1 MRKYKIMQISLAA
14 CLALMPFSIHAAG
27 LGRLDVSSSL
37 GEPLKA
43 QIELLL
49 VSPDELASL
58 VAVIAPE
65 DAYATQGIPHLAIHN
80 SIKVELVKNAA
91 GLPMLKL
98 ISNQPITD
106 PYLDILIQ
114 VDWASGRLQRE
125 YTVLLDPPG
134 YQAAADVADTPL
146 TEPLQSLASANTSSV
161 TESARPTVT
170 SQSSVKKIRK
180 SRAPVTQDS
189 LADDTDTRV
198 IKTKP
203 GDTLSSVAK
212 ELQVEGVSLDQMLVG
227 LYENNQEAFFNGNMN
242 RLKVGRII
250 KAPTK
255 DSLMSINPQEAK
267 TAVKLHSANWNA
279 YRNRLAG
286 SVAVVSTTAETEQKQ
301 SSSGKIS
308 AAEDKAMPAKVG
320 PQDVVK
326 LSAGEKQAGNSADA
340 KMTALQEEAT
350 AREKSLKDA
359 EARTAALEKQIQD
372 MKKLLALK
380 NRSMAE
386 LQKNAKPAPAVA
398 PQAESGLFDGLMN
411 LTVLLGVLL
420 AGLLVAAWTYLRNK
434 RSKKLDGFGRDV
446 IMPTDLQ
453 TKTAEPASSN
463 DSFLSHMTQAVDNQ
477 VASDSN
483 VDPIAEAEVY
493 MAYGRDAQAEAILK
507 NAIAK
512 EPTLYER
519 HLKLLEIYVARQDA
533 FAFEDIARDLHTTL
547 GNNDP
552 VWIKVAELGLSV
564 DPENALYDLSHV
576 SPEESLDDK
585 ELVEKDVSAEVDSK
599 NNDLDF
605 SLEGATS
612 DIAEVE
618 TDSADVATEEVANN
632 LMDFDLADT
641 AVEAPAESPAATTV
655 SDFPSIEPILTMSDA
670 PQTVALDIASIED
683 EPQTQAS
690 DLDVD
695 LNPSVA
701 DSVVAE
707 TLASDVDQNIADEIK
722 FDLDF
727 SIDMPDTS
735 SVDTSAVDASA
746 EVKASELSF
755 ELPEIEDP
763 VIKTDEVKSQAS
775 ELEANRFDLSSISFD
790 LEDTEN
796 ELVEPP
802 VAKPK
807 KTSSAKAKSK
817 KVLSDSPA
825 IDVKLDLVAAY
836 IDMGD
841 TEGARELLAEVIEEG
856 GPQQKVR
863 AQQLLDS
870 LA

>member
-49 VSPDELASL
+49 VSPDELASM
-58 VAVIAPE
+58 VAAIAPE

-80 SIKVELVKNAA
+80 SIKVELAKNAA

-134 YQAAADVADTPL
+134 YQATADIADAPL
-146 TEPLQSLASANTSSV
+146 TEPLQSAASANTSSV
-161 TESARPTVT
+161 TEPARPTVG

-180 SRAPVTQDS
+180 SREPVEQDS
-189 LADDTDTRV
+189 FADGSDTRV

-212 ELQVEGVSLDQMLVG
+212 ELQVEGVSLDQMLIG
-227 LYENNQEAFFNGNMN
+227 LYENNQEAFFSGNMN

-255 DSLMSINPQEAK
+255 DSLIAISPQEAK
-267 TAVKLHSANWNA
+267 TSVKLHSANWNA
-279 YRNRLAG
+279 YRSRLAG

-301 SSSGKIS
+301 SASGKIS

-359 EARTAALEKQIQD
+359 EARTIALEKQIQD

-380 NRSMAE
+380 NQSMAE
-386 LQKNAKPAPAVA
+386 LQKNAKPVPAEA
-398 PQAESGLFDGLMN
+398 PQAELGLLDGLMN
-411 LTVLLGVLL
+411 LTLLVGVLV

-434 RSKKLDGFGRDV
+434 RRKSLDGFGRDV

-453 TKTAEPASSN
+453 ANTAGPATSN
-463 DSFLSHMTQAVDNQ
+463 DSFLSHMSQAVDNQ
-477 VASDSN
+477 TASDSN

-519 HLKLLEIYVARQDA
+519 HIKLLEIYVARQDA

-547 GNNDP
+547 ANNDP
-552 VWIKVAELGLSV
+552 VWIKVTELGLSV
-564 DPENALYDLSHV
+564 DPENSLYDLSNV

-585 ELVEKDVSAEVDSK
+585 ELVVDDFSDEAVSK

-605 SLEGATS
+605 SLEAATP
-612 DIAEVE
+612 DIGEVK
-618 TDSADVATEEVANN
+618 TDSADVATEEVADNS
-632 LMDFDLADT
+632 MDFDLPDI
-641 AVEAPAESPAATTV
+641 AVEAPAELPTANAV
-655 SDFPSIEPILTMSDA
+655 SEFPSIEPILTTNDE
-670 PQTVALDIASIED
+670 PQAVELDISGTDD
-683 EPQTQAS
+683 ETQTQAS
-690 DLDVD
+690 DLDVE
-695 LNPSVA
+695 LNATVA
-701 DSVVAE
+701 DSGIAE
-707 TLASDVDQNIADEIK
+707 SPASDVDKNIADEIK

-727 SIDMPDTS
+727 SIDTPDSS
-735 SVDTSAVDASA
+735 SVDTSA

-763 VIKTDEVKSQAS
+763 VIKADEGKSQSS

-796 ELVEPP
+796 ELIEPP

-807 KTSSAKAKSK
+807 KASSAKAKSK
-817 KVLSDSPA
+817 KVLSDSPEL
-825 IDVKLDLVAAY
+825 DVKLDLVAAY

-841 TEGARELLAEVIEEG
+841 LEGARELLVEVIKEG
-856 GPQQKVR
+856 GAQQKER

>member
-1 MRKYKIMQISLAA
+1 MQISLAA

-58 VAVIAPE
+58 VAAIAPE

-80 SIKVELVKNAA
+80 SIKVELAKNAA

-134 YQAAADVADTPL
+134 YQATVDIADAPL
-146 TEPLQSLASANTSSV
+146 TEPLQSAASANTSSV
-161 TESARPTVT
+161 TEPARPTVG

-180 SRAPVTQDS
+180 SREPVEQDS
-189 LADDTDTRV
+189 LADGSDTRV

-212 ELQVEGVSLDQMLVG
+212 ELQVEGVSLDQMLIG
-227 LYENNQEAFFNGNMN
+227 LYENNQEAFFSGNMN

-255 DSLMSINPQEAK
+255 DSLIAISPQEAK
-267 TAVKLHSANWNA
+267 TSVKLHSANWNA
-279 YRNRLAG
+279 YRSRLAG

-359 EARTAALEKQIQD
+359 EARTIALEKQIQD

-380 NRSMAE
+380 NQSMAE
-386 LQKNAKPAPAVA
+386 LQKNAKPVPAEA
-398 PQAESGLFDGLMN
+398 PQAELGLLDGLMN
-411 LTVLLGVLL
+411 LTLLVGVLV

-434 RSKKLDGFGRDV
+434 RRKSLDGFGRDV

-453 TKTAEPASSN
+453 ANTAGPATSN
-463 DSFLSHMTQAVDNQ
+463 DSFLSHMSQAVDNQ
-477 VASDSN
+477 TASDSN

-519 HLKLLEIYVARQDA
+519 HIKLLEIYVARQDA

-547 GNNDP
+547 ANNDP
-552 VWIKVAELGLSV
+552 VWIKVTELGLSV
-564 DPENALYDLSHV
+564 DPENSLYDLSNV

-585 ELVEKDVSAEVDSK
+585 ELVVDDFSDEAVSK

-605 SLEGATS
+605 SLEAATP
-612 DIAEVE
+612 DIGEVK
-618 TDSADVATEEVANN
+618 TDSADVATEEVADNS
-632 LMDFDLADT
+632 MDFDLPDI
-641 AVEAPAESPAATTV
+641 AVEAPAELPTANAV
-655 SDFPSIEPILTMSDA
+655 SEFPSIEPILTTNDE
-670 PQTVALDIASIED
+670 PQAVELDISGTDD
-683 EPQTQAS
+683 ETQTQAS
-690 DLDVD
+690 DLDVE
-695 LNPSVA
+695 LNATVA
-701 DSVVAE
+701 DSGIAE
-707 TLASDVDQNIADEIK
+707 SPASDVDKNIADEIK

-727 SIDMPDTS
+727 SIDTPDSS
-735 SVDTSAVDASA
+735 SVDTSA

-763 VIKTDEVKSQAS
+763 VIKADEGKSQSS

-796 ELVEPP
+796 ELIEPP

-807 KTSSAKAKSK
+807 KASSAKAKSK
-817 KVLSDSPA
+817 KVLSDSPEL
-825 IDVKLDLVAAY
+825 DVKLDLVAAY

-841 TEGARELLAEVIEEG
+841 LEGARELLVEVIKEG
-856 GPQQKVR
+856 GAQQKER

>member
-58 VAVIAPE
+58 VAAIAPE

-80 SIKVELVKNAA
+80 SIKVELAKNAA

-134 YQAAADVADTPL
+134 YQATADIADAPL
-146 TEPLQSLASANTSSV
+146 TEPLQSAASANTSSV
-161 TESARPTVT
+161 TEPARPTVG

-180 SRAPVTQDS
+180 SREPVEQDS
-189 LADDTDTRV
+189 LADGSDTRV

-212 ELQVEGVSLDQMLVG
+212 ELQVEGVSLDQMLIG
-227 LYENNQEAFFNGNMN
+227 LYENNQEAFFSGNMN

-255 DSLMSINPQEAK
+255 DSLIAISPQEAK
-267 TAVKLHSANWNA
+267 TSVKLHSANWNA
-279 YRNRLAG
+279 YRSRLAG

-359 EARTAALEKQIQD
+359 EARTIALEKQIQD

-380 NRSMAE
+380 NQSMAE
-386 LQKNAKPAPAVA
+386 LQKNAKPVPAVA
-398 PQAESGLFDGLMN
+398 PQAELGLLDGLMN
-411 LTVLLGVLL
+411 LTLLVGVLV

-434 RSKKLDGFGRDV
+434 RRKSLDGFGRDV

-453 TKTAEPASSN
+453 ANTAGPATSN
-463 DSFLSHMTQAVDNQ
+463 DSFLSHMSQAVDNQ
-477 VASDSN
+477 TASDSN

-519 HLKLLEIYVARQDA
+519 HLKLLEIYVARKDA

-547 GNNDP
+547 ANNDP

-564 DPENALYDLSHV
+564 DPENSLYDLSNV
-576 SPEESLDDK
+576 SLEESLDDK
-585 ELVEKDVSAEVDSK
+585 ELVVDDFSDEAVSK

-605 SLEGATS
+605 SLEAATP
-612 DIAEVE
+612 DIGEVK
-618 TDSADVATEEVANN
+618 TDSADVATEEVADNS
-632 LMDFDLADT
+632 MDFDLSDI
-641 AVEAPAESPAATTV
+641 AVEALAELPTANADSE
-655 SDFPSIEPILTMSDA
+655 FPSIEPILTTNDETQA
-670 PQTVALDIASIED
+670 VELDISGAD
-683 EPQTQAS
+683 DKLQTQAY
-690 DLDVD
+690 DLDVE
-695 LNPSVA
+695 LNASVA
-701 DSVVAE
+701 DSAVAE
-707 TLASDVDQNIADEIK
+707 SPASDVDKNIADEIK

-727 SIDMPDTS
+727 SIDTPDSS
-735 SVDTSAVDASA
+735 SVDTSA

-763 VIKTDEVKSQAS
+763 LIKTDDAESQSS

-796 ELVEPP
+796 ELIEPP

-807 KTSSAKAKSK
+807 KASSAKAKSK
-817 KVLSDSPA
+817 KVLSDSPEL
-825 IDVKLDLVAAY
+825 DVKLDLVAAY

-841 TEGARELLAEVIEEG
+841 LEGARELLVEVIKEG
-856 GPQQKVR
+856 GAQQKER

>member
-1 MRKYKIMQISLAA
+1 VRKYKIMQISLAA

-58 VAVIAPE
+58 VAAIAPE

-80 SIKVELVKNAA
+80 SIKVELAKNAA

-134 YQAAADVADTPL
+134 YQATADIADAPL
-146 TEPLQSLASANTSSV
+146 TEPLQSAASANTSSV
-161 TESARPTVT
+161 TEPARPTVG

-180 SRAPVTQDS
+180 SREPVEQDS
-189 LADDTDTRV
+189 LADGSDTRV

-212 ELQVEGVSLDQMLVG
+212 ELQVEGVSLDQMLIG
-227 LYENNQEAFFNGNMN
+227 LYENNQEAFFSGNMN

-255 DSLMSINPQEAK
+255 DSLIAISPQEAK
-267 TAVKLHSANWNA
+267 TSVKLHSANWNA
-279 YRNRLAG
+279 YRSRLAG

-359 EARTAALEKQIQD
+359 EARTIALEKQIQD

-380 NRSMAE
+380 NQSMAE
-386 LQKNAKPAPAVA
+386 LQKNAKPVPAVA
-398 PQAESGLFDGLMN
+398 PQAELGLLDGLMN
-411 LTVLLGVLL
+411 LTVLVGVLV
-420 AGLLVAAWTYLRNK
+420 AGLLVATWTYLRNK
-434 RSKKLDGFGRDV
+434 RRKSLDGFGRDV

-453 TKTAEPASSN
+453 ANTAGTATSN
-463 DSFLSHMTQAVDNQ
+463 DSFLSHMSQAVDNQ
-477 VASDSN
+477 TASDSN

-519 HLKLLEIYVARQDA
+519 HIKLLEIYVARQDA

-547 GNNDP
+547 ANNDP
-552 VWIKVAELGLSV
+552 VWIKVTELGLSV
-564 DPENALYDLSHV
+564 DPENSLYDLSNV

-585 ELVEKDVSAEVDSK
+585 ELVVDDFSDEAVSK

-605 SLEGATS
+605 SLEAATP
-612 DIAEVE
+612 DIGEVK
-618 TDSADVATEEVANN
+618 TDSADVATEEVADNS
-632 LMDFDLADT
+632 MDFDLSDI
-641 AVEAPAESPAATTV
+641 AVEAPAELPTANAVTE
-655 SDFPSIEPILTMSDA
+655 FPSIEPILTTNDE
-670 PQTVALDIASIED
+670 PQAVELDISGTDD
-683 EPQTQAS
+683 ETQTQAS
-690 DLDVD
+690 DLDVE
-695 LNPSVA
+695 LNATVA
-701 DSVVAE
+701 DSGIAE
-707 TLASDVDQNIADEIK
+707 SPASDVDKNIADEIK

-727 SIDMPDTS
+727 SIDTPDSS
-735 SVDTSAVDASA
+735 SVDTSA

-763 VIKTDEVKSQAS
+763 LIKTDDAKSQSS

-796 ELVEPP
+796 ELIEPP

-807 KTSSAKAKSK
+807 KASSAKAKSK
-817 KVLSDSPA
+817 KVLSDSPEL
-825 IDVKLDLVAAY
+825 DVKLDLVAAY

-841 TEGARELLAEVIEEG
+841 LEGARELLVEVIKEG
-856 GPQQKVR
+856 GAQQKER

>member
-58 VAVIAPE
+58 VAAIAPE

-80 SIKVELVKNAA
+80 SIKVELAKNAA

-134 YQAAADVADTPL
+134 YQATADIADAPL
-146 TEPLQSLASANTSSV
+146 TEPLQSAASANTSSV
-161 TESARPTVT
+161 TEPARPTVG

-180 SRAPVTQDS
+180 SRAPVEQDS
-189 LADDTDTRV
+189 LADGSDTRV

-212 ELQVEGVSLDQMLVG
+212 ELQVEGVSLDQMLIG
-227 LYENNQEAFFNGNMN
+227 LYENNQEAFFSGNMN

-255 DSLMSINPQEAK
+255 DSLIAISPQEAK
-267 TAVKLHSANWNA
+267 TSVKLHSANWNA
-279 YRNRLAG
+279 YRSRLAG
-286 SVAVVSTTAETEQKQ
+286 SVAVVSKTAETEQKQ
-301 SSSGKIS
+301 SASGKIS

-359 EARTAALEKQIQD
+359 EARTIALEKQIQD

-380 NRSMAE
+380 NQSMAE
-386 LQKNAKPAPAVA
+386 LQKNAKPVPAVA
-398 PQAESGLFDGLMN
+398 PQAELGLLDGLMN
-411 LTVLLGVLL
+411 LTVLVGVLV
-420 AGLLVAAWTYLRNK
+420 AGLLVATWTYLRNK
-434 RSKKLDGFGRDV
+434 RKKSLDGFGRDV

-453 TKTAEPASSN
+453 ANTAGPVSSN
-463 DSFLSHMTQAVDNQ
+463 DSFLSHMSQAVDNQ
-477 VASDSN
+477 TASDSN

-552 VWIKVAELGLSV
+552 VWIKVADLGLSV
-564 DPENALYDLSHV
+564 DPENSLYDLSNV
-576 SPEESLDDK
+576 SLEESLDDK
-585 ELVEKDVSAEVDSK
+585 ELVVDDFSDEAVSK

-605 SLEGATS
+605 SLEAATP
-612 DIAEVE
+612 DIGEVK
-618 TDSADVATEEVANN
+618 TDSAVVATEEVADNS
-632 LMDFDLADT
+632 MDFDLADI
-641 AVEAPAESPAATTV
+641 AVEAPAELPTANAV
-655 SDFPSIEPILTMSDA
+655 SEFPSIEPILA
-670 PQTVALDIASIED
+670 AND
-683 EPQTQAS
+683 EPQAVVLDISGADDKLQTQAY
-690 DLDVD
+690 DLDVE
-695 LNPSVA
+695 LNASVA
-701 DSVVAE
+701 DSAVAE
-707 TLASDVDQNIADEIK
+707 SPASDVDKNIADEIK

-727 SIDMPDTS
+727 SIDTPDSS
-735 SVDTSAVDASA
+735 SVDTSA

-763 VIKTDEVKSQAS
+763 LIKTDDAKSQSS

-796 ELVEPP
+796 ELIEPP

-807 KTSSAKAKSK
+807 KASSAKAKSK
-817 KVLSDSPA
+817 KVLSDSPEL
-825 IDVKLDLVAAY
+825 DVKLDLVAAY

-841 TEGARELLAEVIEEG
+841 LEGARELLVEVIKEG
-856 GPQQKVR
+856 GAQQKER

>member
-1 MRKYKIMQISLAA
+1 MQISLAA

-49 VSPDELASL
+49 VSTDELASM
-58 VAVIAPE
+58 VAAIAPE

-80 SIKVELVKNAA
+80 SIKVELAKNAA

-114 VDWASGRLQRE
+114 GDWASGRLQRE

-134 YQAAADVADTPL
+134 YQATADIADAPL
-146 TEPLQSLASANTSSV
+146 TEPLQSSASANASSV
-161 TESARPTVT
+161 TEPARPTVG

-180 SRAPVTQDS
+180 SREPVEQDS
-189 LADDTDTRV
+189 FADGSDTRV

-212 ELQVEGVSLDQMLVG
+212 ELQVEGVSLDQMLIG
-227 LYENNQEAFFNGNMN
+227 LYENNQEAFFSGNMN

-255 DSLMSINPQEAK
+255 DSLIAISPQEAK
-267 TAVKLHSANWNA
+267 TSVKLHSANWNA
-279 YRNRLAG
+279 YRSRLAG

-301 SSSGKIS
+301 SASGKIS

-359 EARTAALEKQIQD
+359 EARTIALEKQIQD

-380 NRSMAE
+380 NQSMAE
-386 LQKNAKPAPAVA
+386 LQKNAKPVPAEA
-398 PQAESGLFDGLMN
+398 PQAELGLLDGLMN
-411 LTVLLGVLL
+411 LTLLVGVLV

-434 RSKKLDGFGRDV
+434 RRKSLDGFGRDV

-453 TKTAEPASSN
+453 ANTAGPATSN
-463 DSFLSHMTQAVDNQ
+463 DSFLSHMSQAVDNQ
-477 VASDSN
+477 TASDSN

-512 EPTLYER
+512 EPKLYER
-519 HLKLLEIYVARQDA
+519 HIKLLEIYVARQDA

-547 GNNDP
+547 ANNDP

-564 DPENALYDLSHV
+564 DPENSLYDLSNV

-585 ELVEKDVSAEVDSK
+585 ELVVDDFSDEAVSK

-605 SLEGATS
+605 SLEAATP
-612 DIAEVE
+612 DIGEVK
-618 TDSADVATEEVANN
+618 TDSADVATEEIADNS
-632 LMDFDLADT
+632 MDFDLPDIV
-641 AVEAPAESPAATTV
+641 VEAPAELPTANAV
-655 SDFPSIEPILTMSDA
+655 SEFPSIEPILTTNDE
-670 PQTVALDIASIED
+670 PQAVELDISGTDD
-683 EPQTQAS
+683 ETQTQAS
-690 DLDVD
+690 DLDVE
-695 LNPSVA
+695 LNATVA
-701 DSVVAE
+701 DSGIAE
-707 TLASDVDQNIADEIK
+707 SPASDVDKNIADEIK

-727 SIDMPDTS
+727 SIDTPDSS
-735 SVDTSAVDASA
+735 SVDTSA

-763 VIKTDEVKSQAS
+763 VIKADEGKSQSS

-796 ELVEPP
+796 ELIEPP

-807 KTSSAKAKSK
+807 KASSAKAKSK
-817 KVLSDSPA
+817 KVLSDSPEL
-825 IDVKLDLVAAY
+825 DVKLDLVAAY

-841 TEGARELLAEVIEEG
+841 LEGARELLVEVIKEG
-856 GPQQKVR
+856 GAQQKER

>member
-1 MRKYKIMQISLAA
+1 MQISLAA

-49 VSPDELASL
+49 VSPDELASM
-58 VAVIAPE
+58 VAAIAPE

-80 SIKVELVKNAA
+80 SIKVELAKNAA

-134 YQAAADVADTPL
+134 YQATADIADAPL
-146 TEPLQSLASANTSSV
+146 TEPLQSSASANTSSV
-161 TESARPTVT
+161 TEPARPTVG

-180 SRAPVTQDS
+180 SREPVEQDS
-189 LADDTDTRV
+189 FADGSDTRV

-212 ELQVEGVSLDQMLVG
+212 ELQVEGVSLDQMLIG
-227 LYENNQEAFFNGNMN
+227 LYENNQEAFFSGNMN

-255 DSLMSINPQEAK
+255 DSLIAISPQEAK
-267 TAVKLHSANWNA
+267 TSVKLHSANWNA
-279 YRNRLAG
+279 YRSRLAG

-301 SSSGKIS
+301 SASGKIS

-359 EARTAALEKQIQD
+359 EARTIALEKQIQD

-380 NRSMAE
+380 NQSMAE
-386 LQKNAKPAPAVA
+386 LQKNAKPVPAEA
-398 PQAESGLFDGLMN
+398 PQAELGLLDGLMN
-411 LTVLLGVLL
+411 LTLLVGVLV

-434 RSKKLDGFGRDV
+434 RRKSLDGFGRDV

-453 TKTAEPASSN
+453 ANTAGPATSN
-463 DSFLSHMTQAVDNQ
+463 DSFLSHMSQAVDNQ
-477 VASDSN
+477 TASDSN

-519 HLKLLEIYVARQDA
+519 HIKLLEIYVARQDA

-547 GNNDP
+547 ANNDP
-552 VWIKVAELGLSV
+552 VWIKVTELGLSV
-564 DPENALYDLSHV
+564 DPENSLYDLSNV

-585 ELVEKDVSAEVDSK
+585 ELVVDDFSDEAVSK

-605 SLEGATS
+605 SLEAATP
-612 DIAEVE
+612 DIGEVK
-618 TDSADVATEEVANN
+618 TDSADVATEEVADNS
-632 LMDFDLADT
+632 MDFDLPDI
-641 AVEAPAESPAATTV
+641 AVEAPAELPTANAV
-655 SDFPSIEPILTMSDA
+655 SEFPSIEPILTTNDE
-670 PQTVALDIASIED
+670 PQAVELDISGTDD
-683 EPQTQAS
+683 ETQTQAS
-690 DLDVD
+690 DLDVE
-695 LNPSVA
+695 LNATVA
-701 DSVVAE
+701 DSGIAE
-707 TLASDVDQNIADEIK
+707 SPASDVDKNIADEIK

-727 SIDMPDTS
+727 SIDTPDSS
-735 SVDTSAVDASA
+735 SVDTSA

-763 VIKTDEVKSQAS
+763 VIKADEGKSQSS

-796 ELVEPP
+796 ELIEPP

-807 KTSSAKAKSK
+807 KASSAKAKSK
-817 KVLSDSPA
+817 KVLSDSPEL
-825 IDVKLDLVAAY
+825 DVKLDLVAAY

-841 TEGARELLAEVIEEG
+841 LEGARELLVEVIKEG
-856 GPQQKVR
+856 GAQQKER

>member
-1 MRKYKIMQISLAA
+1 MQISLAA

-58 VAVIAPE
+58 VAAIAPE

-80 SIKVELVKNAA
+80 SIKVELAKNAA

-134 YQAAADVADTPL
+134 YQATVDIADAPL
-146 TEPLQSLASANTSSV
+146 TEPLQSAASANTSSV
-161 TESARPTVT
+161 TEPARPTVG

-180 SRAPVTQDS
+180 SREPVEQDS
-189 LADDTDTRV
+189 LADGSDTRV

-212 ELQVEGVSLDQMLVG
+212 ELQVEGVSLDQMLIG
-227 LYENNQEAFFNGNMN
+227 LYENNQEAFFSGNMN

-255 DSLMSINPQEAK
+255 DSLIAISPQEAK
-267 TAVKLHSANWNA
+267 TSVKLHSANWNA
-279 YRNRLAG
+279 YRSRLAG

-359 EARTAALEKQIQD
+359 EARTIALEKQIQD

-380 NRSMAE
+380 NQSMAE
-386 LQKNAKPAPAVA
+386 LQKNAKPVPAEA
-398 PQAESGLFDGLMN
+398 PQAELGLLDGLMN
-411 LTVLLGVLL
+411 LTLLVGVLV

-434 RSKKLDGFGRDV
+434 RRKSLDGFGRDV

-453 TKTAEPASSN
+453 ANTAGPATSN
-463 DSFLSHMTQAVDNQ
+463 DSFLSHMSQAVDNQ
-477 VASDSN
+477 TASDSN

-519 HLKLLEIYVARQDA
+519 HIKLLEIYVARQDA

-547 GNNDP
+547 ANNDP
-552 VWIKVAELGLSV
+552 VWIKVTELGLSV
-564 DPENALYDLSHV
+564 DPENSLYDLSNV

-585 ELVEKDVSAEVDSK
+585 ELVVDDFSDEAVSK

-605 SLEGATS
+605 SLEAATP
-612 DIAEVE
+612 DIGEVK
-618 TDSADVATEEVANN
+618 TDSADVATEEVADNS
-632 LMDFDLADT
+632 MDFDLPDI
-641 AVEAPAESPAATTV
+641 AVEAPAELPTANAV
-655 SDFPSIEPILTMSDA
+655 SEFPSIEPILTTNDE
-670 PQTVALDIASIED
+670 PQAVELDISGTDD
-683 EPQTQAS
+683 ETQTQAS
-690 DLDVD
+690 DLDVE
-695 LNPSVA
+695 LNASVA
-701 DSVVAE
+701 DSGIAE
-707 TLASDVDQNIADEIK
+707 SPASDVDKNIADEIK

-727 SIDMPDTS
+727 SIDTPDSS
-735 SVDTSAVDASA
+735 SVDTSA

-763 VIKTDEVKSQAS
+763 VIKADEGKSQSS

-796 ELVEPP
+796 ELIEPP

-807 KTSSAKAKSK
+807 KASSAKAKSK
-817 KVLSDSPA
+817 KVLSDSPEL
-825 IDVKLDLVAAY
+825 DVKLDLVAAY

-841 TEGARELLAEVIEEG
+841 LEGARELLVEVIKEG
-856 GPQQKVR
+856 GAQQKER

>member
-1 MRKYKIMQISLAA
+1 MQISLAA

-49 VSPDELASL
+49 VSPDELASM
-58 VAVIAPE
+58 VAAIAPE

-80 SIKVELVKNAA
+80 SIKVELAKNAA

-134 YQAAADVADTPL
+134 YQATADIADAPL
-146 TEPLQSLASANTSSV
+146 TEPLQSAASANTSSV
-161 TESARPTVT
+161 TEPARPTVG

-180 SRAPVTQDS
+180 SREPVEQDS
-189 LADDTDTRV
+189 FADGSDTRV

-212 ELQVEGVSLDQMLVG
+212 ELQVEGVSLDQMLIG
-227 LYENNQEAFFNGNMN
+227 LYENNQEAFFSGNMN

-255 DSLMSINPQEAK
+255 DSLIAISPQEAK
-267 TAVKLHSANWNA
+267 TSVKLHSANWNA
-279 YRNRLAG
+279 YRSRLAG

-301 SSSGKIS
+301 SASGKIS

-359 EARTAALEKQIQD
+359 EARTIALEKQIQD

-380 NRSMAE
+380 NQSMAE
-386 LQKNAKPAPAVA
+386 LQKNAKPVPAEA
-398 PQAESGLFDGLMN
+398 PQAELGLLDGLMN
-411 LTVLLGVLL
+411 LTLLVGVLV

-434 RSKKLDGFGRDV
+434 RRKSLDGFGRDV

-453 TKTAEPASSN
+453 ANTAGPATSN
-463 DSFLSHMTQAVDNQ
+463 DSFLSHMSQAVDNQ
-477 VASDSN
+477 TASDSN

-512 EPTLYER
+512 EPKLYER
-519 HLKLLEIYVARQDA
+519 HIKLLEIYVARQDA

-547 GNNDP
+547 ANNDP
-552 VWIKVAELGLSV
+552 VWIKVTELGLSV
-564 DPENALYDLSHV
+564 DPENSLYDLSNV

-585 ELVEKDVSAEVDSK
+585 ELVVDDFSDEAVSK

-605 SLEGATS
+605 SLEAATP
-612 DIAEVE
+612 DIGEVK
-618 TDSADVATEEVANN
+618 TDSADVATEEVADNS
-632 LMDFDLADT
+632 MDFDLPDI
-641 AVEAPAESPAATTV
+641 AVEAPAELPTANAV
-655 SDFPSIEPILTMSDA
+655 SEFPSIEPILTTNDE
-670 PQTVALDIASIED
+670 PQAVELDISGTDD
-683 EPQTQAS
+683 ETQTQAS
-690 DLDVD
+690 DLDVE
-695 LNPSVA
+695 LNATVA
-701 DSVVAE
+701 DSGIAE
-707 TLASDVDQNIADEIK
+707 SPASDVDKNIADEIK

-727 SIDMPDTS
+727 SIDTPDSS
-735 SVDTSAVDASA
+735 SVDTSA

-763 VIKTDEVKSQAS
+763 VIKADEGKSQSS

-796 ELVEPP
+796 ELIEPP

-807 KTSSAKAKSK
+807 KASSAKAKSK
-817 KVLSDSPA
+817 KVLSDSPEL
-825 IDVKLDLVAAY
+825 DVKLDLVAAY

-841 TEGARELLAEVIEEG
+841 LEGARELLVEVIKEG
-856 GPQQKVR
+856 GAQQKER

>member
-58 VAVIAPE
+58 VAAIAPE

-80 SIKVELVKNAA
+80 SIKVELAKNAA

-134 YQAAADVADTPL
+134 YQATVDIADAPL
-146 TEPLQSLASANTSSV
+146 TEPLQSAASANTSSV
-161 TESARPTVT
+161 TEPARPTVG

-180 SRAPVTQDS
+180 SREPVEQDS
-189 LADDTDTRV
+189 LADGSDTRV

-212 ELQVEGVSLDQMLVG
+212 ELQVEGVSLDQMLIG
-227 LYENNQEAFFNGNMN
+227 LYENNQEAFFSGNMN

-255 DSLMSINPQEAK
+255 DSLIAISPQEAK
-267 TAVKLHSANWNA
+267 TSVKLHSANWNA
-279 YRNRLAG
+279 YRSRLAG

-359 EARTAALEKQIQD
+359 EARTIALEKQIQD

-380 NRSMAE
+380 NQSMAE
-386 LQKNAKPAPAVA
+386 LQKNAKPVPAEA
-398 PQAESGLFDGLMN
+398 PQAELGLLDGLMN
-411 LTVLLGVLL
+411 LTLLVGVLV

-434 RSKKLDGFGRDV
+434 RRKSLDGFGRDV

-453 TKTAEPASSN
+453 ANTAGPATSN
-463 DSFLSHMTQAVDNQ
+463 DSFLSHMSQAVDNQ
-477 VASDSN
+477 TASDSN

-519 HLKLLEIYVARQDA
+519 HIKLLEIYVARQDA

-547 GNNDP
+547 ANNDP
-552 VWIKVAELGLSV
+552 VWIKVTELGLSV
-564 DPENALYDLSHV
+564 DPENSLYDLSNV

-585 ELVEKDVSAEVDSK
+585 ELVVDDFSDEAVSK

-605 SLEGATS
+605 SLEAATP
-612 DIAEVE
+612 DIGEVK
-618 TDSADVATEEVANN
+618 TDSADVATEEVADNS
-632 LMDFDLADT
+632 MDFDLPDI
-641 AVEAPAESPAATTV
+641 AVEAPAELPTANAV
-655 SDFPSIEPILTMSDA
+655 SEFPSIEPILTTNDE
-670 PQTVALDIASIED
+670 PQAVELDISGTDD
-683 EPQTQAS
+683 ETQTQAS
-690 DLDVD
+690 DLDVE
-695 LNPSVA
+695 LNATVA
-701 DSVVAE
+701 DSGIAE
-707 TLASDVDQNIADEIK
+707 SPASDVDKNIADEIK

-727 SIDMPDTS
+727 SIDTPDSS
-735 SVDTSAVDASA
+735 SVDTSA

-763 VIKTDEVKSQAS
+763 VIKADEGKSQSS

-796 ELVEPP
+796 ELIEPP

-807 KTSSAKAKSK
+807 KASSAKAKSK
-817 KVLSDSPA
+817 KVLSDSPEL
-825 IDVKLDLVAAY
+825 DVKLDLVAAY

-841 TEGARELLAEVIEEG
+841 LEGARELLVEVIKEG
-856 GPQQKVR
+856 GAQQKER

>member
-49 VSPDELASL
+49 VSPDELASM
-58 VAVIAPE
+58 VAAIAPE

-80 SIKVELVKNAA
+80 SIKVELAKNAA

-134 YQAAADVADTPL
+134 YQATADIADAPL
-146 TEPLQSLASANTSSV
+146 TEPLQSSASANTSSV
-161 TESARPTVT
+161 TEPARPTVG

-180 SRAPVTQDS
+180 SREPVEQDS
-189 LADDTDTRV
+189 FADGSDTRV

-212 ELQVEGVSLDQMLVG
+212 ELQVEGVSLDQMLIG
-227 LYENNQEAFFNGNMN
+227 LYENNQEAFFSGNMN

-255 DSLMSINPQEAK
+255 DSLIAISPQEAK
-267 TAVKLHSANWNA
+267 TSVKLHSANWNA
-279 YRNRLAG
+279 YRSRLAG

-301 SSSGKIS
+301 SASGKIS

-359 EARTAALEKQIQD
+359 EARTIALEKQIQD

-380 NRSMAE
+380 NQSMAE
-386 LQKNAKPAPAVA
+386 LQKNAKPVPAVA
-398 PQAESGLFDGLMN
+398 PQAELGLLDGLMN
-411 LTVLLGVLL
+411 LTLLVGVLV

-434 RSKKLDGFGRDV
+434 RRKSLDGFGRDV

-453 TKTAEPASSN
+453 ANTAGPATSN
-463 DSFLSHMTQAVDNQ
+463 DSFLSHMSQAVDNQ
-477 VASDSN
+477 TASDSN

-519 HLKLLEIYVARQDA
+519 HIKLLEIYVARQDA

-547 GNNDP
+547 ANNDP
-552 VWIKVAELGLSV
+552 VWIKVTELGLSV
-564 DPENALYDLSHV
+564 DPENSLYDLSNV

-585 ELVEKDVSAEVDSK
+585 ELVVDDFSDEAVSK

-605 SLEGATS
+605 SLEAATP
-612 DIAEVE
+612 DIGEVK
-618 TDSADVATEEVANN
+618 TDSADVATEEVADNS
-632 LMDFDLADT
+632 MDFDLPDI
-641 AVEAPAESPAATTV
+641 AVEAPAELPTANAV
-655 SDFPSIEPILTMSDA
+655 SEFPSIEPILTTNDE
-670 PQTVALDIASIED
+670 PQAVELDISGTDD
-683 EPQTQAS
+683 ETQTQAS
-690 DLDVD
+690 DLDVE
-695 LNPSVA
+695 LNATVA
-701 DSVVAE
+701 DSGIAE
-707 TLASDVDQNIADEIK
+707 SPASDVDKNIADEIK

-727 SIDMPDTS
+727 SIDTPDSS
-735 SVDTSAVDASA
+735 SVDTSA

-763 VIKTDEVKSQAS
+763 VIKADEGKSQSS

-796 ELVEPP
+796 ELIEPP

-807 KTSSAKAKSK
+807 KASSAKAKSK
-817 KVLSDSPA
+817 KVLSDSPEL
-825 IDVKLDLVAAY
+825 DVKLDLVAAY

-841 TEGARELLAEVIEEG
+841 LEGARELLVEVIKEG
-856 GPQQKVR
+856 GAQQKER